1 MYVKFRDEGYEAIQG
16 WKILRN
22 TNIFEK
28 DYVFI
33 PINGCLHWSLCV
45 VVNAGSLVK
54 QNSPEELTE
63 NKSFLLFFDPVK
75 NCHNTTEIANNVRML
90 LNEEVK
96 RQYNHIDQNIFTNE
110 NLQEVCPQGVFYSQY
125 NSQ

>member
-33 PINGCLHWSLCV
+33 PINGRLHWSLCV

-63 NKSFLLFFDPVK
+63 NKSFLLFFDPIK
-75 NCHNTTEIANNVRML
+75 NRHNTTEIAKNVRML
-90 LNEEVK
+90 LNREVK